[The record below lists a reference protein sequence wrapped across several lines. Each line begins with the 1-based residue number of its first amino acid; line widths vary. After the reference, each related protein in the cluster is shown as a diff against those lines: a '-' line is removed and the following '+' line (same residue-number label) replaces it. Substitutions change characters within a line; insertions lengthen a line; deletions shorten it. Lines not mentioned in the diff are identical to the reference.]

1 MEFGEKNRPEF
12 EDMPDFDER
21 PEREEFPDFDKNP
34 DPGEAS
40 RPGKEGKKDDEKWED
55 RSFSNETPY
64 MTRYPDEVKK
74 DVEEERAFIN
84 RTLED
89 PNAVMIVAEVD
100 GKIAG
105 TCSVFGNR
113 DRRKISHRCSMGI
126 GLLEDYCEQ
135 GLGTAMLS
143 ILIELAKQMGYEL
156 MELIVVADNT
166 RAQGLYRKCGFI
178 EGGRYYHGMKFDDG
192 SYHDEIMMYKEL

>member
-1 MEFGEKNRPEF
+1 MIFTERTITLKNGRTCILKPPAPENA
-12 EDMPDFDER
+12 
-21 PEREEFPDFDKNP
+21 EEMIAYLKQIA
-34 DPGEAS
+34 G
-40 RPGKEGKKDDEKWED
+40 
-55 RSFSNETPY
+55 ETPY

-84 RTLED
+84 RTRED
-89 PNAVMIVAEVD
+89 PDAAMIVAEVD

-126 GLLEDYCEQ
+126 GLLEDCCGQ

-143 ILIELAKQMGYEL
+143 MLIELAKQIGYEL

-178 EGGRYYHGMKFDDG
+178 ESGRYYHGMKFDDG